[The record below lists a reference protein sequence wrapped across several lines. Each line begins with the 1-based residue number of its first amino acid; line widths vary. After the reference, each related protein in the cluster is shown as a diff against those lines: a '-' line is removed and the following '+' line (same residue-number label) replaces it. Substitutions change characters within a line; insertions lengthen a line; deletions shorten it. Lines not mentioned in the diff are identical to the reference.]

1 MKTKKIIFTALF
13 AALTCVATMII
24 KLPTPTM
31 GYIHPGDAVVLL
43 SGLLLGPVY
52 GGLAAGIGSMFA
64 DLFSGYLA
72 YAPATFIIKCFT
84 AVIAYCIAKQ
94 LKKIFSDLPT
104 VILAEIV
111 GESFMVVG
119 YFVFEIFMLAL
130 STSSKLTAASL
141 TSGIVASASGIPF
154 NIVQGIFGVIIATIL
169 YPILKRILKQT
180 EGGIQ

>member
-31 GYIHPGDAVVLL
+31 GYIHPGDAIVLL
-43 SGLLLGPVY
+43 SGLLLGPIY

-64 DLFSGYLA
+64 DVFSGYLT

-84 AVIAYCIAKQ
+84 AVIAYFIAKQ
-94 LKKIFSDLPT
+94 LKKILSNIPT
-104 VILAEIV
+104 VIIAGV
-111 GESFMVVG
+111 CGEAFMVIG
-119 YFVFEIFMLAL
+119 YFIFEIFMLAL
-130 STSSKLTAASL
+130 STGSGLDASSI

-169 YPILKRILKQT
+169 YPILNKVLKQT
-180 EGGIQ
+180 EGEQ